1 MSETSKS
8 GEMDGY
14 WLGKMFF
21 EACSDPSQELVKA
34 FRADPEAAVDRF
46 RMSARSRQAVLD
58 HDLRTI
64 YEAGL
69 HPLLVRMGAN
79 VLYGPMPQ
87 AAYREAL
94 AGVVQV
100 EY

>member
-1 MSETSKS
+1 MGEATT

-34 FRADPEAAVDRF
+34 FKADPEAAVDRF

-87 AAYREAL
+87 AAYREVL
-94 AGVVQV
+94 AGAVQV

>member
-1 MSETSKS
+1 MGDATT

-21 EACSDPSQELVKA
+21 EACSDPAQVLVNA
-34 FRADPEAAVDRF
+34 FKADPATAVDRF
-46 RMSARSRQAVLD
+46 PMSARSRQAVLD
-58 HDLRTI
+58 RDLRTI

-79 VLYGPMPQ
+79 ALYGPMPQ

-94 AGVVQV
+94 AGAVQV